1 MFPLRSRKVETVA
14 KKVFYGWI
22 PRHGAPEQLHH
33 DQGNNLSAKMIEE
46 VCNFLE
52 VWNKR
57 TTPFHPQSDGV
68 SERSIR
74 TVNNMLA
81 KVVADDQWNWDLYV
95 SSSCFAHNTA
105 VHSSTGLT
113 PSYLQFGRGLWLPND
128 LVEPGENERR
138 VELHTEYA
146 Q

>member
-1 MFPLRSRKVETVA
+1 
-14 KKVFYGWI
+14 
-22 PRHGAPEQLHH
+22 
-33 DQGNNLSAKMIEE
+33 MIEE

-81 KVVADDQWNWDLYV
+81 KVVADDQRNWDLYV

-105 VHSSTGLT
+105 VHSINRIDAKLFTVWEGA
-113 PSYLQFGRGLWLPND
+113 
-128 LVEPGENERR
+128 LVAERPCGAR
-138 VELHTEYA
+138 
-146 Q
+146 